1 MHGAIAEVLYLEG
14 PHLGGLTGSRLG
26 ALYYRANPS
35 IRNSQFPIWAK
46 GKGVLGP
53 SKPPF
58 LRNIPLSK
66 ADFVTMA
73 RL

>member
-1 MHGAIAEVLYLEG
+1 MVMRELKYCIAFGARVQIENKLYRG
-14 PHLGGLTGSRLG
+14 DP
-26 ALYYRANPS
+26 P

-66 ADFVTMA
+66 ADFLTMA
-73 RL
+73 GL